1 VQSSPIR
8 RVIIYASAIVLVIWT
23 VVPVYWMAN
32 MALMYHEE
40 LLSAPAHLVPQHPT
54 LSNFVR
60 LFGFEANGPDGVP
73 LVGIGQAFLVRRG
86 WLNSLIVSVVVTL
99 LTLVIAMPVAYALG
113 RLNFRGRGGLLFG
126 IVSTRAYPPI
136 AVLIP
141 FAYIFQVAGLQGTLV
156 GLMIIYLT
164 ITIPLIA
171 WIMSGF
177 FGSLPHNM
185 ERAARVDGLTR
196 WQTFWRVML
205 PMAAPGVASC
215 AVIAFLTAWN
225 EFTFSLILNAGSP
238 AQTFPP
244 ALSAMFFQISNA
256 NEMAAAAFLGLI
268 PPAILALVFQ
278 SRIKRLNIADPLA

>member
-1 VQSSPIR
+1 VRSSRIR
-8 RVIIYASAIVLVIWT
+8 RVVIYASAILLVIWT
-23 VVPVYWMAN
+23 VVPVYWMGN
-32 MALMYHEE
+32 MALMYHAE
-40 LLSAPAHLVPQHPT
+40 LLSAPAHLVPQQPT

-60 LFGFEANGPDGVP
+60 LFGFEANGPNGEP

-86 WLNSLIVSVVVTL
+86 WLNSLIVSIVVTL
-99 LTLVIAMPVAYALG
+99 LTLSIAMPVAYALG

-141 FAYIFQVAGLQGTLV
+141 FAYIFQVAGLQGTLL

-177 FGSLPHNM
+177 FASLPHNM

-244 ALSAMFFQISNA
+244 ALSAMFFQISYA
-256 NEMAAAAFLGLI
+256 NEMAAAAFLGII
-268 PPAILALVFQ
+268 PPAILALIFQ

>member
-1 VQSSPIR
+1 VRPSRVR
-8 RVIIYASAIVLVIWT
+8 RVLTYLAAALLVIWT
-23 VVPVYWMAN
+23 VVPVYWLAN

-40 LLSAPAHLVPQHPT
+40 LLAAPAHLIPQQPT
-54 LSNFVR
+54 LANFVR
-60 LFGFEANGPDGVP
+60 LFGFEANGPNGEP
-73 LVGIGQAFLVRRG
+73 LVAIGQAFLVRRG
-86 WLNSLIVSVVVTL
+86 WLNSLIVAVVVTL
-99 LTLVIAMPVAYALG
+99 ITMAVALPVAYALG
-113 RLNFRGRGGLLFG
+113 RLTFRGRNGLLFG
-126 IVSTRAYPPI
+126 VVSTRAYPPI

-141 FAYIFQVAGLQGTLV
+141 FAYIFQVAGLQGTLT

-177 FGSLPHNM
+177 FASLPRNM

-244 ALSAMFFQISNA
+244 ALSAMFFQISYA
-256 NEMAAAAFLGLI
+256 NEMAAAAFVGII
-268 PPAILALVFQ
+268 PPAILALIFQ
-278 SRIKRLNIADPLA
+278 SRIKRLNIADPLG

>member
-1 VQSSPIR
+1 MRSSRIR
-8 RVIIYASAIVLVIWT
+8 RVVIYAGAILLVIWT
-23 VVPVYWMAN
+23 IVPVYWMAN

-40 LLSAPAHLVPQHPT
+40 LLSAPAHLVPQQPT

-60 LFGFEANGPDGVP
+60 LFGFEANGPNGEP

-86 WLNSLIVSVVVTL
+86 WLNSLIVSMVVTL
-99 LTLVIAMPVAYALG
+99 LTLSIAMPVAYALG

-126 IVSTRAYPPI
+126 VVSTRAYPPI

-177 FGSLPHNM
+177 FASLPHNM

-215 AVIAFLTAWN
+215 AVIAFLAAWN
-225 EFTFSLILNAGSP
+225 EFTFSLILNAGSA

-244 ALSAMFFQISNA
+244 ALSAMFFQISYA
-256 NEMAAAAFLGLI
+256 NEMAAAAFMGII
-268 PPAILALVFQ
+268 PPAILALIFQ

>member
-1 VQSSPIR
+1 MRSSRIR
-8 RVIIYASAIVLVIWT
+8 RVVIYASAILLVIWT
-23 VVPVYWMAN
+23 VVPVYWMGN
-32 MALMYHEE
+32 MALMYHAE
-40 LLSAPAHLVPQHPT
+40 LLSAPAHLVPQQPT

-60 LFGFEANGPDGVP
+60 LFGFEANGPNGEP

-86 WLNSLIVSVVVTL
+86 WLNSLIVSIVVTL
-99 LTLVIAMPVAYALG
+99 LTLSIAMPVAYALG

-141 FAYIFQVAGLQGTLV
+141 FAYIFQVAGLQGTLL

-177 FGSLPHNM
+177 FASLPHNM

-244 ALSAMFFQISNA
+244 ALSAMFFQISYA
-256 NEMAAAAFLGLI
+256 NEMAAAAFLGII
-268 PPAILALVFQ
+268 PPAILALIFQ